1 MAGFRTHITVSTLTG
16 IGYGAAAHMVYQ
28 VPLPTCILAGGLCSV
43 SGMLPDLDSDSGVP
57 LRESVAFGAAVVPM
71 MLMERLRH
79 YDLATETIVLIG
91 ALVYLAVRF
100 GFARILKKYSVHRG
114 MFHSIPAA
122 LLAAE
127 FAFLLATG
135 SFEMRVFK
143 AGGVLAG
150 YMSHLVLDEIWS
162 VEWIGYR
169 FRLKKSFG
177 TAVKLWGDGIGSNL
191 LTYAGVGLLTYMIFY
206 DCTLS
211 SLPGAREVE
220 NVARTA
226 VDQYLR

>member
-16 IGYGAAAHMVYQ
+16 IGYGAAAHLVYQ

-57 LRESVAFGAAVVPM
+57 LRESVAFGAAVIPM

-100 GFARILKKYSVHRG
+100 GFARILKKYTVHRG

-127 FAFLLATG
+127 LAFLLASG
-135 SFEMRVFK
+135 AFEMRVFK

-162 VEWIGYR
+162 VQWLGYR
-169 FRLKKSFG
+169 FRFKKSFG
-177 TAVKLWGDGIGSNL
+177 TALKLWGDGIGSNL

-206 DCTLS
+206 DSTLS
-211 SLPGAREVE
+211 SLPGAHEVE

>member
-150 YMSHLVLDEIWS
+150 YMAHLVLDEIWS

-169 FRLKKSFG
+169 FRFKKSFG
-177 TAVKLWGDGIGSNL
+177 TALKLWGDGIGSNL

>member
-100 GFARILKKYSVHRG
+100 GFARILKRYSVHRG

-150 YMSHLVLDEIWS
+150 YMAHLVLDEIWS

-169 FRLKKSFG
+169 FRFKKSFG
-177 TAVKLWGDGIGSNL
+177 TALKLWGDGIGSNL